1 MAHDIRQPNLPT
13 LLRLVGLGNGRHRSL
28 SNERNLN
35 GRVYG
40 GQLFGQMLWAALSE
54 APSDR
59 PPTVLQMVFLQGP
72 HAHQPIDY
80 KVTTLQDGA
89 RFSTRHI
96 RAIQGDRF
104 VADGHV
110 SFQTVSEGPE
120 HQSSPPPGIAPHTS
134 LVPTGFLDRG
144 ILQRL
149 QDGGYGGGEPHPFIA
164 YRVVDPHSSLFPSQ
178 AGEAFA
184 LWFRIDRRMP
194 DDPALHYAA
203 LAYLSDWWTNY
214 PSLAPHIPE
223 AGGDGF
229 YIASLNHS
237 LWFHAPCRADEWL
250 LCVTRSPRTNGT
262 RGLSF
267 ADVFTEDGLHV
278 ASLSQQCLLG
288 PRRQALP

>member
-1 MAHDIRQPNLPT
+1 MAHDIRQPDLPS
-13 LLRLVGLGNGRHRSL
+13 LLRLADLGNRKHRSP

-40 GQLFGQMLWAALSE
+40 GQLFGQILWAALSE
-54 APSDR
+54 VASDR

-72 HAHQPIDY
+72 KAHLPIDY
-80 KVTTLQDGA
+80 EVTALQDGA
-89 RFSTRHI
+89 RFSTRHV
-96 RAIQGDRF
+96 RAIQGESF

-110 SFQTVSEGPE
+110 SFQVPSQGPE
-120 HQSSPPPGIAPHTS
+120 HQITSPSGMPLPDS
-134 LVPTGFLDRG
+134 LAPTGFLDKS

-149 QDGGYGGGEPHPFIA
+149 RDGGYGGGEPHPFIS
-164 YRVVDPHSSLFPSQ
+164 YRLIEPQTSLFPGST
-178 AGEAFA
+178 GESFA

-194 DDPALHYAA
+194 DDSALHYAA

-214 PSLAPHIPE
+214 PSIAPHMPQV
-223 AGGDGF
+223 GGDGF

-237 LWFHAPCRADEWL
+237 IWFHAPCRADEWL
-250 LCVTRSPRTNGT
+250 LCVTKSPRTNGT

-267 ADVFTEDGLHV
+267 AEVFTADGLHV

-288 PRRQALP
+288 PRR